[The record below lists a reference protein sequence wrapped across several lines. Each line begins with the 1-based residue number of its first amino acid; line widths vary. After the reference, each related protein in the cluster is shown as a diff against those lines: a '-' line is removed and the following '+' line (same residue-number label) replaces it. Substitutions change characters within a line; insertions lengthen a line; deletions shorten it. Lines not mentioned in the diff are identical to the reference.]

1 MIKNN
6 YLFLSGVLS
15 LLLHLLFIFSF
26 YEFDKKE
33 QEITVLDLS
42 LFKEY
47 KSPQKIMPTPKKENK
62 KPDEKIVEKKKP
74 LEKKPLEKKSV
85 EKKPLEKKINIKKP
99 ELKLKEKSK
108 IIEKPQEVRPPPP
121 KKIESSKRAVAVKPP
136 KKPTL
141 DNKIL
146 SKFLF
151 KVSQEINLI
160 ANKSYPRQSIKRR
173 EQGTI
178 VSIVTIDKEG
188 SLREIKFD
196 KRTPKRLYKATAKII
211 KNYSFPKPPKEILN
225 DKNLLI
231 IKIPVNFILK

>member
-15 LLLHLLFIFSF
+15 LLFHFLFIFSF
-26 YEFDKKE
+26 YEFNKKE

-47 KSPQKIMPTPKKENK
+47 KPPQKILPTPKKENK
-62 KPDEKIVEKKKP
+62 KPDESIIDEKKP
-74 LEKKPLEKKSV
+74 LEKKPLEKK
-85 EKKPLEKKINIKKP
+85 PLEKINIKKP
-99 ELKLKEKSK
+99 EPKVKIKEKSK
-108 IIEKPQEVRPPPP
+108 ITEKPKEIKKLPP
-121 KKIESSKRAVAVKPP
+121 KKLESSKKAVAVKPP

-141 DNKIL
+141 NNKVL

-151 KVSQEINLI
+151 KISQEINLI

-178 VSIVTIDKEG
+178 VSIVTIDREG
-188 SLREIKFD
+188 FLKEIKFD
-196 KRTPKRLYKATAKII
+196 KKNPKRLYKATEKII